1 MSEATVQT
9 QVPLRKPD
17 WLKVRLPLGGNY
29 RETKAL
35 LSDLGLN
42 TVCQEAG
49 CPNIGDCYE
58 RHTATFLLLGQLC
71 TRGCTFCDIKRGK
84 PNGIVDLE
92 EPRRTAEAARRLGL
106 QYIVVTSVTRDDL
119 KDGGA
124 FIFAETIHEMR
135 RAIAGCQ
142 VEVLIPDFRGSLEAL
157 RTVLDA
163 RPDVL
168 NHNTETVPRLYR
180 KVRLGA
186 IYERTLELL
195 RRSKEQYPDIP
206 TKSGIM
212 VGCGETTDELLQ
224 TMQDIRSC
232 GTDILTIGQYLS
244 PGGWH
249 LPVERYYH
257 PDEFEEL
264 RIAGEKMGFQ
274 YVYSGP
280 LVRSSFHAG
289 EQAAHLKKKQPV
301 PSNAEPDFSLAGQ
314 AFAV

>member
-1 MSEATVQT
+1 MGAITVEPPAET
-9 QVPLRKPD
+9 KVPQRKPD
-17 WLKVRLPLGGNY
+17 WLKVKLPLGGNY
-29 RETKAL
+29 RQTKTWLA
-35 LSDLGLN
+35 DLGLN
-42 TVCQEAG
+42 TVCQEAN

-92 EPRRTAEAARRLGL
+92 EPRRVAEASRRLGL
-106 QYIVVTSVTRDDL
+106 KYIVVTSVTRDDL
-119 KDGGA
+119 QDGGA
-124 FIFAETIHEMR
+124 FIFAEAIKAMR
-135 RAIAGCQ
+135 EAIPGCQ
-142 VEVLIPDFRGSLEAL
+142 VEVLIPDFRGSWEAL
-157 RTVLDA
+157 KVVLEA

-186 IYERTLELL
+186 EYQRTLELL
-195 RRSKEQYPDIP
+195 TRSKQYYPEIP

-212 VGCGETTDELLQ
+212 VGCGETTEELLQ
-224 TMQDIRSC
+224 TMQDIRAC

-249 LPVERYYH
+249 LPVEKYYH

-264 RIAGEKMGFQ
+264 RVAGEKMGFQ
-274 YVYSGP
+274 HVFSGP
-280 LVRSSFHAG
+280 LVRSSYHAG
-289 EQAAHLKKKQPV
+289 EQAAHLKKKEVQV
-301 PSNAEPDFSLAGQ
+301 SAAELSPS
-314 AFAV
+314 FAV

>member
-1 MSEATVQT
+1 MSPFAVE
-9 QVPLRKPD
+9 VPAEIKIPQRKPD

-29 RETKAL
+29 RQTKTL
-35 LSDLGLN
+35 LADLGLN

-84 PNGIVDLE
+84 PNGIVDLD
-92 EPRRTAEAARRLGL
+92 EPRRVAEAARRLGL
-106 QYIVVTSVTRDDL
+106 KYIVVTSVTRDDL
-119 KDGGA
+119 QDGGA
-124 FIFAETIHEMR
+124 FIFAETIHAMR
-135 RAIAGCQ
+135 QAIPGCQ

-157 RTVLDA
+157 KIVLEA

-186 IYERTLELL
+186 EYRRTLDLL
-195 RRSKEQYPDIP
+195 TRSKKFFPDVP

-212 VGCGETTDELLQ
+212 VGVGETKEELLQ
-224 TMQDIRSC
+224 TMRDIRAC
-232 GTDILTIGQYLS
+232 GADILTIGQYLS

-249 LPVERYYH
+249 LPVEKYYH

-264 RIAGEKMGFQ
+264 RMAGEKMGYQ
-274 YVYSGP
+274 YVFSGP
-280 LVRSSFHAG
+280 LVRSSYHAG
-289 EQAAHLKKKQPV
+289 EQAAHLKKR
-301 PSNAEPDFSLAGQ
+301 EPLTSVSEPASS
-314 AFAV
+314 FAV